1 MKTGNYKN
9 AFDYNSVK
17 NRIISTKKK
26 KSLAKVYQL
35 DDI

>member
-26 KSLAKVYQL
+26 SVAKVY
-35 DDI
+35 